1 MQTLWID
8 IETRSRCDLKTR
20 GVYTYAR
27 DKSTEVL
34 CIAYAFDD
42 EDVEVWVPGRKL
54 PTRLLTHKGQIR
66 AHNAAFERLVLAR
79 QHYPYKLEQFYCTA
93 SQARANC
100 YPGSLEDV
108 ARFAGTGMRKDH
120 RGSMLVRKLCIPD
133 AQGQFNNDPLLMAEL
148 YEYCAQDVRT
158 MREASRAMRE
168 LSPLELSEYHT
179 NERIN
184 DRGILLDVDLC
195 RAAMKYAAAEL
206 EEVQALA
213 ADITNGQVL
222 TLRSP
227 KLRDWVWRNTG
238 ETAHDLMTVMKDG
251 QPKVSLDKTVRRNL
265 LALAEES
272 NNEVPPE
279 VADVIQC
286 ADDIWASSTA
296 KFKRLIGLS
305 DMVDNRVRGAF
316 VFAGGAA
323 TGRAS
328 SYGAQLHNFTRKCVK
343 EADVCRAAMVA
354 GQAITPAFGKRVT
367 DALKGMLRPSLIAS
381 PGNSLVVA
389 DWSSI
394 EARVTPW
401 ASASGAGER
410 KLALFR
416 DGADV
421 YKANASAT
429 FGVGIA
435 DVTDAQRQVGKVQEL
450 SCGFAGGVGA
460 FAAMGRAY
468 NVTMSEPDADRMV
481 KAWRRA
487 NPWAAVYWSDLEDAY
502 TRAMRNPNHVFAAG
516 RVKYLFDGVHLWY
529 SLPSERVLRY
539 PFARLDGDGVSYAK
553 CSWKPAATAKEWPR
567 ARLWKGLACENITQA
582 IAADILREAL
592 AKLEQ
597 DGVIAHVHDE
607 IVIECRTTDAERVAA
622 AMRLVM
628 TTPPEWAEG
637 LPLGAQIATMQRYGK

>member
-1 MQTLWID
+1 
-8 IETRSRCDLKTR
+8 
-20 GVYTYAR
+20 
-27 DKSTEVL
+27 
-34 CIAYAFDD
+34 
-42 EDVEVWVPGRKL
+42 
-54 PTRLLTHKGQIR
+54 
-66 AHNAAFERLVLAR
+66 
-79 QHYPYKLEQFYCTA
+79 
-93 SQARANC
+93 
-100 YPGSLEDV
+100 
-108 ARFAGTGMRKDH
+108 
-120 RGSMLVRKLCIPD
+120 MLVRKLCIPD
-133 AQGQFNNDPLLMAEL
+133 KGGTFNDDPLLMAEL

-158 MREASRAMRE
+158 MREASQAMRE
-168 LSPLELSEYHT
+168 LSALELSEYHT

-184 DRGILLDVDLC
+184 DRGIKLDVDLC

-206 EEVQALA
+206 AEVQTLA
-213 ADITNGQVL
+213 ADITRGEVL

-227 KLRDWVWRNTG
+227 KLREWVWRNVG
-238 ETAHDLMTVMKDG
+238 EVAHDLMMKDG
-251 QPKVSLDKTVRRNL
+251 KVSLDKTVRRNL

-296 KFKRLIGLS
+296 KFQRLLGLS
-305 DMVDNRVRGAF
+305 DLVDHRVRGAF

-343 EADVCRAAMVA
+343 EADACRDAMVA

-367 DALKGMLRPSLIAS
+367 DALKGMLRPALVSAS
-381 PGNSLVVA
+381 GNSLVVA

-401 ASASGAGER
+401 ASASPAGER
-410 KLALFR
+410 KLELFR
-416 DGADV
+416 SGADV
-421 YKANASAT
+421 YRVNASAT
-429 FGVGIA
+429 FGVAVEG
-435 DVTDAQRQVGKVQEL
+435 VTDDQRQIGKVQEL
-450 SCGFAGGVGA
+450 SCGFGGGVGA

-468 NVTMSEPDADRMV
+468 NVVMSEPEADRMV

-487 NPWAAVYWSDLEDAY
+487 NPWASVYWSELEDAY
-502 TRAMRNPNHVFAAG
+502 TRAMRNPNHVFAVG

-539 PFARLDGDGVSYAK
+539 PFARLDADGVTYAK

-592 AKLEQ
+592 AKLER
-597 DGVIAHVHDE
+597 DGVTAHVHDE
-607 IVIECRTTDAERVAA
+607 IVIECRTADAERVAA

-628 TTPPEWAEG
+628 TTPPAWAEG
-637 LPLGAQIATMQRYGK
+637 LPLGVQIAKPMTRYGK

>member
-1 MQTLWID
+1 MTTLWID

-20 GVYTYAR
+20 GVYNYSR
-27 DKSTEVL
+27 DKTTKIL
-34 CIAYAFDD
+34 CLAYAFGD
-42 EDVEVWVPGRKL
+42 EDVKVWTPGYTL
-54 PTRLLTHKGQIR
+54 PKAVLEHKGQIR
-66 AHNAAFERLVLAR
+66 AHNAAFERLVLGH
-79 QHYPYKLEQFYCTA
+79 QGFPYALEQFYCTA

-108 ARFAGTGMRKDH
+108 GRFAGTDMRKDH
-120 RGSMLVRKLCIPD
+120 RGALLVRKLCIPD
-133 AQGQFNNDPLLMAEL
+133 AAGAFNDDPLLMAEL
-148 YEYCAQDVRT
+148 YDYCAQDVRT
-158 MREASRAMRE
+158 MREASQAMRE
-168 LSPLELSEYHT
+168 LSALELAEYRT

-184 DRGILLDVDLC
+184 DRGILLDVELAY
-195 RAAMKYAAAEL
+195 AAMKYAAAEL

-213 ADITNGQVL
+213 ADITRGQVL
-222 TLRSP
+222 TLRSS
-227 KLRDWVWRNTG
+227 KLRDWVWANTG
-238 ETAHDLMTVMKDG
+238 DTAHDLMRVTKDG
-251 QPKVSLDKTVRRNL
+251 VEKISLDKTVRRNL
-265 LALAEES
+265 LVLAEES

-296 KFKRLIGLS
+296 KFKRLTGLA
-305 DMVDNRVRGAF
+305 DVGDNRVRGAF

-343 EADVCRAAMVA
+343 EADACRRAMVA
-354 GQAITPAFGKRVT
+354 GEPITPAFGSRVT
-367 DALKGMLRPSLIAS
+367 DALKGMLRPSLIAA

-394 EARVTPW
+394 EARVSPW
-401 ASASGAGER
+401 ASNSVAGER
-410 KLALFR
+410 KLELFR
-416 DGADV
+416 TGADV
-421 YKANASAT
+421 YKVNASAT
-429 FGVGIA
+429 FGVELG

-450 SCGFAGGVGA
+450 SCGFGGGVEA

-468 NVTMSEPDADRMV
+468 NVTMSEAEADRMV

-487 NPWAAVYWSDLEDAY
+487 NPWASVYWSDLEDAY

-529 SLPSERVLRY
+529 ALPSERVLRY

-567 ARLWKGLACENITQA
+567 ARLWRGLACENITQA

-592 AKLEQ
+592 AKLER
-597 DGVIAHVHDE
+597 DGVTAHVHDE
-607 IVIECRTTDAERVAA
+607 IILEVKTEDAARAEA

-628 TTPPEWAEG
+628 TTPPAWCEG
-637 LPLGAQIATMQRYGK
+637 LPLAVEIRRMQRYGK

>member
-20 GVYTYAR
+20 GVYAYAK

-42 EDVEVWVPGRKL
+42 EDVEVWVPGRAL
-54 PTRLLTHKGQIR
+54 PLKMLTHKGQIR
-66 AHNAAFERLVLAR
+66 AHNAAFERLVLTA
-79 QHYPYKLEQFYCTA
+79 QGFPYKLEQFYCTA

-100 YPGSLEDV
+100 FPGSLEDV
-108 ARFAGTGMRKDH
+108 GRFAGTNMRKDH
-120 RGSMLVRKLCIPD
+120 KGAALVRKLCIPD
-133 AQGQFNNDPLLMAEL
+133 AQGQFNNDRLLMSEL

-158 MREASRAMRE
+158 MRAASQVMRE
-168 LSPLELSEYHT
+168 LSTQELSEYHT

-195 RAAMKYAAAEL
+195 HAAMKYASAEL
-206 EEVQALA
+206 AEVQALA

-238 ETAHDLMTVMKDG
+238 DVAHDLMMKDG
-251 QPKVSLDKTVRRNL
+251 KVSLDKTVRRNL

-296 KFKRLIGLS
+296 KFKRLLGLS
-305 DMVDNRVRGAF
+305 DVGDHRVRGAF

-343 EADVCRAAMVA
+343 DAAACRDTMVS
-354 GQAITPAFGKRVT
+354 GGPITPAFGKRVT
-367 DALKGMLRPSLIAS
+367 DALKGMLRPSLIAA

-401 ASASGAGER
+401 ASASHAGER
-410 KLALFR
+410 KLELFR
-416 DGADV
+416 TGADV
-421 YKANASAT
+421 YRVNASAT
-429 FGVGIA
+429 FGVGVE
-435 DVTDAQRQVGKVQEL
+435 DVTDDQRQIGKVQEL
-450 SCGFAGGVGA
+450 SCGFGGGVGA

-468 NVTMSEPDADRMV
+468 NVVMSEPEADRMV

-487 NPWAAVYWSDLEDAY
+487 NPWASVYWSELEDAY

-553 CSWKPAATAKEWPR
+553 CSWKPAAEAKEWPR

-582 IAADILREAL
+582 VAADILREAL
-592 AKLEQ
+592 DKLEQ

-607 IVIECRTTDAERVAA
+607 IVIECRTADAERVAA

-628 TTPPEWAEG
+628 TTPPAWAEG